1 VTALGPGAGSPP
13 GRRLVFGLTWLSYAS
28 LYLCRKGVAVSKA
41 RLVADLAIS
50 ERTLAA
56 IDTAYLL
63 TYALG
68 QFLSGA
74 GVGRLGGRRVIAI
87 GLVGSALA
95 CFAFGASSVGWVL
108 VACFACNG
116 VFQATGWP
124 AGTSIMAAWYPP
136 RERGAAMG
144 LWSTNYQAGGLA
156 GTALATVLLA
166 HFGWRVAIAGPGLWL
181 LVVAVLV
188 LVGLRDRPPRLEPD
202 AAPPTASGGSSAP
215 APPGG
220 LGTALRDPA
229 LWTIAMAHVCLKIVL
244 YGLIFWIPY
253 WLHTALDYDDRAAG
267 YLSVAL
273 EAGGIAGTIVT
284 GRLSDLAVRR
294 GRGFVAACMMLLLAL
309 ALAAEPWVPA
319 AGTAVHAAWIA
330 TVGFFL
336 FGPESL
342 VAGAAAQDLGARH
355 GTAVAVGVVN
365 GIGSLGAIGQGPI
378 TLGLRDAWGWSGTF
392 AGFVV
397 LAVVGAAALLLLPL
411 VSRRTKE

>member
-1 VTALGPGAGSPP
+1 MTTPTP

-68 QFLSGA
+68 QFASGA
-74 GVGRLGGRRVIAI
+74 GVGRIGGRRVIAL

-95 CFAFGASSVGWVL
+95 CFAFGASSAGWVL
-108 VACFACNG
+108 VLCFAVNG

-124 AGTSIMAAWYPP
+124 AGTSIMAAWYPA

-144 LWSTNYQAGGLA
+144 LWSTNYQAGGLL
-156 GTALATVLLA
+156 GTALATVLLGR
-166 HFGWRVAIAGPGLWL
+166 FGWRTAIAGPGVWL

-188 LVGLRDRPPRLEPD
+188 FTFLRERPPRVAADEGP
-202 AAPPTASGGSSAP
+202 AAPVPT
-215 APPGG
+215 GG
-220 LGTALRDPA
+220 LHTALRDPA
-229 LWTIAMAHVCLKIVL
+229 LWVIATAHVCLKVVL

-253 WLHTALDYDDRAAG
+253 WLHTAVGYDDRTAG
-267 YLSVAL
+267 YLSISL

-284 GRLSDLAVRR
+284 GRLSDRAVRR
-294 GRGFVAACMMLLLAL
+294 GRGFVAAVMMVFLAA
-309 ALAAEPWVPA
+309 ALAAQPWVPH

-342 VAGAAAQDLGARH
+342 VAGAAAQDLGKRH
-355 GTAVAVGVVN
+355 GTAVAVGAVN
-365 GIGSLGAIGQGPI
+365 GIGSLGAIAQGAF
-378 TLGLRDAWGWSGTF
+378 TLGLRDAWGWSGAF
-392 AGFVV
+392 AGFVA
-397 LAVVGAAALLLLPL
+397 LALVGAGALLLLPL
-411 VSRRTKE
+411 VSRRAKE